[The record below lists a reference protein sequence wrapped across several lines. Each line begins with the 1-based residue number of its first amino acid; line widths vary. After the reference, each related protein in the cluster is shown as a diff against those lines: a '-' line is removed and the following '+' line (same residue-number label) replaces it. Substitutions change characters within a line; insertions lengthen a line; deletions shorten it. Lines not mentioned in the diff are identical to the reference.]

1 MKKIFLLHV
10 QGTVYL
16 PVSRINWY
24 CLESFAPVTG
34 FSAMHLKYIFFRY
47 PGNIRTLMLS
57 DRFFISPN
65 CVSLIQLLVGFGQLD
80 EEKLQFKG

>member
-1 MKKIFLLHV
+1 MKKIFVLHV

-16 PVSRINWY
+16 PVCRLNWY

-47 PGNIRTLMLS
+47 PGNVRTLVLS
-57 DRFFISPN
+57 DRFSISPKSVRLN
-65 CVSLIQLLVGFGQLD
+65 QLLVGFGQLD